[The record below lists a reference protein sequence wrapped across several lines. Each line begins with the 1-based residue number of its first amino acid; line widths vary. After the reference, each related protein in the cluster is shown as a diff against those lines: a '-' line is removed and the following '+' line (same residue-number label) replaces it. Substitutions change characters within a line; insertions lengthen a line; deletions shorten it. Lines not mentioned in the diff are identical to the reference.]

1 MADTD
6 DRVEQ
11 WLAKLE
17 IREVIERY
25 MRLNDDRDADHI
37 VELFAP
43 DARLQV
49 GGRAFVGHAE
59 IRALYEGQGPPLP
72 NWTRPGE
79 LLKQPA
85 SSHLSS
91 NPIIEI
97 DGDTATAET
106 DFLVVRRNAE
116 GRASCWLSG
125 RYRDRFRRTDD
136 GQWLISVRTGV
147 SLARP
152 GDEHT
157 DVEWARALDRLDAD
171 AREAFLAP

>member
-1 MADTD
+1 MADTH
-6 DRVEQ
+6 DRLEQ
-11 WLAKLE
+11 WMAKLE
-17 IREVIERY
+17 IRETIERY
-25 MRLNDDRDADHI
+25 MRHNDDRDVDRI
-37 VELFAP
+37 LELFTP

-59 IRALYEGQGPPLP
+59 IRALYEAQGSALP
-72 NWTRPGE
+72 RWHSPGE
-79 LLKQPA
+79 LFKQPA

-97 DGDTATAET
+97 DGEQATAET
-106 DFLVVRRNAE
+106 DFLVVRRDSE

-125 RYRDRFRRTDD
+125 RYRDRFRRSDD
-136 GQWLISVRTGV
+136 GRWLISVRTGV

-157 DVEWARALDRLDAD
+157 DIEWARALDGLGQDE
-171 AREAFLAP
+171 REAFFAP

>member
-1 MADTD
+1 MADTRN
-6 DRVEQ
+6 RVEQ
-11 WLAKLE
+11 WMDKLE

-25 MRLNDDRDADHI
+25 MRRNDDRDADRI

-59 IRALYEGQGPPLP
+59 IRALYERQGPSLA
-72 NWTRPGE
+72 NWVRPGE
-79 LLKQPA
+79 LFKQPA

-91 NPIIEI
+91 NPIIEV

-106 DFLVVRRNAE
+106 DFLVVRRDGD

-136 GQWLISVRTGV
+136 GRWLIAVRTGV

-157 DVEWARALDRLDAD
+157 DVEWSRALERLDAD
-171 AREAFLAP
+171 AREAFLAS